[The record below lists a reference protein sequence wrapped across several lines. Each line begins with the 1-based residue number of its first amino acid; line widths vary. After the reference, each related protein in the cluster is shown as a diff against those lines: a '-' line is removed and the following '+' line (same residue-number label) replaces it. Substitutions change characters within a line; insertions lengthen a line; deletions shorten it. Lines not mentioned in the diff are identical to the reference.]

1 MKKSFLPIQLFTF
14 YDKQRFNSFNV
25 IKSSFIDRDIKKDY
39 FGYVIDC
46 LKNYEK
52 QQLFER
58 LLIICPFIFFS
69 NENKFSEANL
79 KRHLDLDGMCR
90 L

>member
-14 YDKQRFNSFNV
+14 YDTQRFNSFNV

-69 NENKFSEANL
+69 NENKKL
-79 KRHLDLDGMCR
+79 KEKIGRRIR
-90 L
+90 LVY

>member
-69 NENKFSEANL
+69 NENKKL
-79 KRHLDLDGMCR
+79 KEKIGRRIR
-90 L
+90 LVY